1 MDRIAAVIK
10 NMKTILITG
19 ASSGIGKATALHFAA
34 RGWRVIATMRDPSK
48 SPFGGTEGISVIP
61 LDVTDPES
69 VRRAVVEARKISD
82 RIEVLLNNA
91 GYGLRG
97 IFEAYTPGQ
106 IDAQFSTNVFG
117 LIDVV
122 RAFLP
127 ALRAQGGG
135 TIINVSSVG
144 GRIGFPL
151 YSLYQASKF
160 AVEGF
165 TEALAYELEA
175 FGIKLKLIEPGFIRT
190 DFHTRSMDLA
200 EEPDMP
206 EYRDF
211 AAKSIATQSGLEKK
225 GSPPEKAARVIYRA
239 ATSQGSR
246 LRYAVG
252 SDAKLVLF
260 LRSVVPFRV
269 FRAIFKKFVIG

>member
-1 MDRIAAVIK
+1 MGR
-10 NMKTILITG
+10 TILITG
-19 ASSGIGKATALHFAA
+19 ASSGIGRATALLFADK
-34 RGWRVIATMRDPSK
+34 GWKVIATMRDPAK
-48 SPFGGTEGISVIP
+48 SPFADRAGISVVR
-61 LDVTDPES
+61 LDVTDPGS
-69 VRRAVVEARKISD
+69 VREAVGAARKISE
-82 RIEVLLNNA
+82 RIDVLLNNA

-97 IFEAYTPGQ
+97 IFEGYTPEQ
-106 IDAQFSTNVFG
+106 IEAQFKTNVFG

-127 ALRAQGGG
+127 LFREQKGG
-135 TIINVSSVG
+135 TVINLASVG

-165 TEALAYELEA
+165 TEALVYELEP
-175 FGIKLKLIEPGFIRT
+175 FGIRLKLIEPGFIRT
-190 DFHTRSMDLA
+190 DFHTRSMDRA
-200 EEPDMP
+200 EDPGMP

-211 AAKSIATQSGLEKK
+211 VAKTAARQGGLEKQ
-225 GSPPEKAARVIYRA
+225 GSPPEKAAKVIYRA
-239 ATSQGSR
+239 AVSRSSR

-260 LRSVVPFRV
+260 LRAALPFRV
-269 FRAIFKKFVIG
+269 FRAIFRRVVVG